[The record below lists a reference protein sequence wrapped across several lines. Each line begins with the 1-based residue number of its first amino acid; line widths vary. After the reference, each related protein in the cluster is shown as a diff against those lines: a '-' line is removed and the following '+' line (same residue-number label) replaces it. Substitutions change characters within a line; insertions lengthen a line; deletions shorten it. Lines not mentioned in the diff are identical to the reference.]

1 MNNNDAMTID
11 WKPELDKT
19 RAELLDAEVTISQL
33 RAEAENWKAVADRLA
48 GMVVGQAGS
57 QGNDRAHDGRHA
69 RARIEL
75 GGRVKLTK
83 A

>member
-1 MNNNDAMTID
+1 MNKKDAMQID

-48 GMVVGQAGS
+48 EMVVGQTGS
-57 QGNDRAHDGRHA
+57 QGDDRAHDGRTERH
-69 RARIEL
+69 R
-75 GGRVKLTK
+75 
-83 A
+83 